1 MIDMQT
7 VLIIFTNLVMGVA
20 IIVTMRNDIHH
31 LKKSDDKQERRIG
44 NIEKIVASHETRLT
58 VQEQRGQ

>member
-7 VLIIFTNLVMGVA
+7 VLIIFTNVVTGAA
-20 IIVTMRNDIHH
+20 IIATMRSDINH
-31 LKKSDDKQERRIG
+31 LKKSDEKQEKRIG
-44 NIEKIVASHETRLT
+44 NIEQLVASHETRLT